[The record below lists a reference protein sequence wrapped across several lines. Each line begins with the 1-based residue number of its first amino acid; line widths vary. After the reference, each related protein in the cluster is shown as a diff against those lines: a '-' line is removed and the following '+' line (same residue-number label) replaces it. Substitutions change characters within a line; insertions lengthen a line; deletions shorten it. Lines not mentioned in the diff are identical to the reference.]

1 LILQEDVDGFM
12 KREENESAEAVL
24 VRLDEQHRKY
34 KFMEYNILTKKS
46 RYNCGCFMVFNIT
59 FNNISVI

>member
-1 LILQEDVDGFM
+1 M

-46 RYNCGCFMVFNIT
+46 RWLWKSNLILNDNKIKFI
-59 FNNISVI
+59 